1 MKMEQKKTLTEL
13 KAMKNHLLSLKQPD
27 MINSD
32 LLRHINEMIDQQY
45 LDRHNHPITYLEKAK
60 AYKMYVDLPEG
71 SAARYKQFKL
81 KSLEAVNKKLIEYY
95 KSVETKTTVQKF
107 FDDWLTERMRH

>member
-1 MKMEQKKTLTEL
+1 
-13 KAMKNHLLSLKQPD
+13 
-27 MINSD
+27 
-32 LLRHINEMIDQQY
+32 
-45 LDRHNHPITYLEKAK
+45 
-60 AYKMYVDLPEG
+60 MYVDLPEG